1 MSSILSLNSLA
12 MAKASGRL
20 ALSPARAA
28 LHTPE
33 EAEGTMAM
41 MKSLLAGLCALAL
54 SAVATLAAEHPPILL
69 WQNGAPGSE
78 GKTSPETMRI
88 NPPDDQ
94 VVSNV
99 NFPSL
104 TPFLPDPKIANGA
117 SVIVIPGGGH
127 REIWITH
134 EGIAKRSSSPIT
146 ASPLSC

>member
-1 MSSILSLNSLA
+1 
-12 MAKASGRL
+12 MAQV
-20 ALSPARAA
+20 
-28 LHTPE
+28 
-33 EAEGTMAM
+33 
-41 MKSLLAGLCALAL
+41 KSLFVGLWALAL
-54 SAVATLAAEHPPILL
+54 IAGAAFAEPQPILL
-69 WQNGAPGSE
+69 WPDGAPGSQ